1 MPGQLNVLLAEA
13 GVPYDVV
20 EEMEET
26 NHHIAEADCC
36 MVIGANGTDD
46 AWSSTTSPQP
56 TQSKLPLTNNPY
68 IHQPTHPPTTDTV
81 NTAAVEDPASPLA
94 GMPIIRA
101 DLAKSVVVMKRSM
114 ASGYAGCVSAS

>member
-20 EEMEET
+20 EEMDET
-26 NHHIAEADCC
+26 NHHIAESDCC
-36 MVIGANGTDD
+36 LVIGANGTCVSIHRARSILIDQNRI
-46 AWSSTTSPQP
+46 SP
-56 TQSKLPLTNNPY
+56 LYRLTN
-68 IHQPTHPPTTDTV
+68 HARTDTV

-101 DLAKSVVVMKRSM
+101 DQAKNVIVMKRSM
-114 ASGYAGCVSAS
+114 ASGYAGCV